1 MLNFRFLGK
10 GLGLVSVSHFA
21 NDFQEKWF
29 SCCILLTDQ
38 ISLSDCLFFLKY
50 WAICVLRLFLKQAV
64 TSYNLK
70 LTVSLLSSSIFLI
83 KCYMIKKSRQ
93 KLKNLENKKSFWSEN
108 NYEKC
113 FLFHLKSSFCSRDI
127 QIFVFPTSPQIFPLS
142 HWLREWFK
150 INLKVYDVSICLNKN
165 LITHLFD
172 ISRRKKHMTLRL
184 CQLIEYYVRNIF
196 MEKYAE
202 IMDWKP
208 VQDPFLILVNNP

>member
-83 KCYMIKKSRQ
+83 KCYMIKNSRQ

-127 QIFVFPTSPQIFPLS
+127 QIFSTSPQIFPLS

-172 ISRRKKHMTLRL
+172 ISRRKKHMTLKL

-196 MEKYAE
+196 MEKSCRIYGLKASPRPLPNFG
-202 IMDWKP
+202 K
-208 VQDPFLILVNNP
+208 